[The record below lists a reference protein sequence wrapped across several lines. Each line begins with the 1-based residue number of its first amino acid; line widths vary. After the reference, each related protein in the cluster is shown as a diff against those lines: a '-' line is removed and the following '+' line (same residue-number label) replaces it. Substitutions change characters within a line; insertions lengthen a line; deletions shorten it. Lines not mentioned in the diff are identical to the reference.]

1 MKLTGFLLDTNALI
15 ATTAAPN
22 RLGNRAR
29 YLIEKTPH
37 LFFSSISIAE
47 VEMKSLR
54 SKNEKLDGLYQGL
67 VESRLTELPF
77 RSNHAL
83 ALVRFTQLV
92 KHDPFDRLILSQ
104 AAAENI
110 GLITSDRILLNLGL
124 PWVIDASE

>member
-1 MKLTGFLLDTNALI
+1 MALMSYLLDTNALV

-22 RLGNRAR
+22 RLGKRAR
-29 YLIEKTPH
+29 YLIEKTPK

-47 VEMKSLR
+47 IEMKSLR
-54 SKNEKLDGLYQGL
+54 SKNEKLDGIYQGL
-67 VESRLTELPF
+67 IESRLTELPF

-104 AAAENI
+104 AAAENM
-110 GLITSDRILLNLGL
+110 GLITSDRVLIGLGL
-124 PWVIDASE
+124 PWVIDASQ